1 MGESYMEIML
11 DTANTKS
18 IYSCQQFLNLT
29 GVTTNPTILKK
40 EGASN
45 FFSHM
50 KEIKKIIGQIPIHIQ
65 TIGRTEEEMIEDARV
80 IIEELGKD
88 TFIKVPVNQAGL
100 QAIKKLKK
108 EGYLITGTAIYTE
121 LQGYLAINN
130 GVDYIAPYYNRMQN
144 QGIDAMKVIDSLR
157 TEIERTQSPT
167 KILAASFKNCEQVTT
182 AIRSGAHAITLG
194 KELLDQVL
202 EMPSIDKAVR
212 GFQEDWVQT
221 FQAETIG
228 ELKKVADY
236 F

>member
-1 MGESYMEIML
+1 MSTVFEFNRRNNKSYNSEKRRSVKL
-11 DTANTKS
+11 LLAYERN
-18 IYSCQQFLNLT
+18 Q
-29 GVTTNPTILKK
+29 
-40 EGASN
+40 
-45 FFSHM
+45 
-50 KEIKKIIGQIPIHIQ
+50 KIIGQIPIHIQ

-130 GVDYIAPYYNRMQN
+130 GADYIAPYYNRMQN

-157 TEIERTQSPT
+157 TEIERTQRPT

-212 GFQEDWVQT
+212 
-221 FQAETIG
+221 ASKKIG
-228 ELKKVADY
+228 CKLSKQKRLVN
-236 F
+236 